1 MDFCV
6 MCGRT
11 LPTEC
16 GSQVCRTCELTAGMN
31 FMKFICPCCGK
42 VMEIWYKEVTSYHK
56 SYFNDFPSMEVDLIY
71 HCDGCGCDWDSQC
84 HYEYGNIEQTELK
97 RHFWG

>member
-16 GSQVCRTCELTAGMN
+16 DSQICRTCKLTAGIN
-31 FMKFICPCCGK
+31 FMEFTCPECGEK
-42 VMEIWYKEVTSYHK
+42 LEIWYKEVVEYRDAAWDSFHYTI
-56 SYFNDFPSMEVDLIY
+56 VDLIY
-71 HCDGCGCDWDSQC
+71 HCEHCGSDWDSQ
-84 HYEYGNIEQTELK
+84 YQSSWGDSGQSALR